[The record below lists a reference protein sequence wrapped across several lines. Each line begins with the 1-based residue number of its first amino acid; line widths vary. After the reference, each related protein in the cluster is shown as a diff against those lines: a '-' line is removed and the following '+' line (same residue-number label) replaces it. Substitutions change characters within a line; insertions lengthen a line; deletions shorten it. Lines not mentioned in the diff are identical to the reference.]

1 MWRQDLPNES
11 YHNDFRSYLSSS
23 DLRRLLR
30 SPAHYRNPQKLESPA
45 LAFGTL
51 VHTFVLEPHV
61 AEARYRP
68 RADVD
73 GRTKE
78 GKTVRDWESALAAQ
92 QGVQFVNRSDYDA
105 ATSITAS
112 VCSHL
117 GCSSLLSGGLAEVS
131 GTVEGFRDINARI
144 RPDYLTDKHIVDL
157 KTCVD
162 ARSDAFSRSVINFLY
177 QVQAAFYV
185 DVAEAID
192 GKKRDFYWIGVEK
205 DAPYAVSVFKASDA
219 MLEHG
224 RQQYR
229 KAIELYK
236 ECAAMDLFPAYSQQ
250 VQTLE
255 LPNWVKE

>member
-1 MWRQDLPNES
+1 MWRQNLPNES

-23 DLRRLLR
+23 DLRRLIR
-30 SPAHYRNPQKLESPA
+30 SPAHYKNPARIDSPA
-45 LAFGTL
+45 MAFGTL

-78 GKTVRDWESALAAQ
+78 GKAVRDWESALASQ
-92 QGVQFVNRSDYDA
+92 QGIQFVNRSDYDA
-105 ATSITAS
+105 ATAITAS
-112 VCSHL
+112 VRSHL

-131 GTVEGFRDINARI
+131 GTVDGFSDVNVRI

-192 GKKRDFYWIGVEK
+192 GKKRDFYWVAVEK

-224 RQQYR
+224 RAQY
-229 KAIELYK
+229 KCAIALYK
-236 ECAAMDLFPAYSQQ
+236 ECASLDLWPAYSQQ
-250 VQTLE
+250 IQQLD
-255 LPNWVKE
+255 LPGWVK

>member
-23 DLRRLLR
+23 DLRRLIR
-30 SPAHYRNPQKLESPA
+30 SPAHYKNPARTESPA
-45 LAFGTL
+45 MAFGTL
-51 VHTFVLEPHV
+51 VHTFVLEPAI

-78 GKTVRDWESALAAQ
+78 GKAIRDWEASLATQ
-92 QGVQFVNRSDYDA
+92 QGMQFVNRADYDA
-105 ATSITAS
+105 AVNITAS
-112 VCSHL
+112 VRTHL
-117 GCSSLLSGGLAEVS
+117 GCGSLLSGGLAEVS
-131 GTVEGFRDINARI
+131 GTVDGFSDVSCRI

-162 ARSDAFSRSVINFLY
+162 ARSDAFGRSVINFLY

-192 GKKRDFYWIGVEK
+192 GKKRDFYWVAVEK
-205 DAPYAVSVFKASDA
+205 DAPFAVAVYKASDA
-219 MLEHG
+219 MLQYG
-224 RQQYR
+224 RTQYL
-229 KAIELYK
+229 KAIELYR
-236 ECAAMDLFPAYSQQ
+236 ECAAMDLWPAYSQQ